1 MDENVINNSEI
12 GIVKI
17 SDDVVSV
24 IARIA
29 ADEING
35 VVGMSSNAVVGFSQ
49 MFSSKKNL
57 SKGVKVNVKDDG
69 AEIDLY
75 VVVQYGMKIHEVCA
89 KVQSNVKKAVE
100 TMTGLNVLAVNVYV
114 QNVELPKQPKQE
126 ETEEAEQES

>member
-35 VVGMSSNAVVGFSQ
+35 VVGMSSNAVVGFGQ

-75 VVVQYGMKIHEVCA
+75 VVVQYGIKIHEICA

-126 ETEEAEQES
+126 VTEETEQES